1 MLPPFAFSV
10 DLFVF
15 SNFFFVFT
23 VVIMHHTPFAL
34 SIVFLEKLKKIFDN
48 IKIPCYDMKCGG
60 DYMVSYKP
68 LWYTLLS
75 HDLKK
80 SDLVKRGI
88 VSSATMAKM
97 GKNEYVALEVIDR
110 ICQELDCPIEE
121 VLKIEKAPDA

>member
-1 MLPPFAFSV
+1 MLIKIF
-10 DLFVF
+10 
-15 SNFFFVFT
+15 
-23 VVIMHHTPFAL
+23 
-34 SIVFLEKLKKIFDN
+34 FLEKLKKIFDK
-48 IKIPCYDMKCGG
+48 IKISCYDMKCGG

-110 ICQELDCPIEE
+110 ICQELDCSVEE